1 MAFNFK
7 TFAAVGALIGSLA
20 LVGCGQD
27 EKDPNH
33 IKVGVIV
40 GAEQQVAEVAQKV
53 AKEKYGLDVEL
64 VTFND
69 YVLPNEALSKGD
81 IDVNAFQHKP
91 YLDQQ
96 IKDRGYKLVA
106 VGNTFVYPIAG
117 YSKKIK
123 SLDELQPGSQIAVPN
138 DPTNLGRSLLL
149 LQQVGLIKL
158 KDGVGLLPTS
168 LDIVENPKNLKIVEL
183 EAPQLP
189 RSLDDAQI
197 ALAVINTTYASQIGL
212 TPAKDGIFVEGKESP
227 YVNLIVAREDNK
239 DAENVKKFVQAY
251 QSDEVYEAANK
262 IFNGGAV
269 KGWSSFLTVISFRT
283 GFTPVLSFMQAPD
296 SITPCFLFIEE
307 ILCVL
312 YRSVC

>member
-1 MAFNFK
+1 MSLKFK
-7 TFAAVGALIGSLA
+7 SIAAIGALIGTLA
-20 LVGCGQD
+20 LAGCGQD
-27 EKDPNH
+27 EKNPNH

-81 IDVNAFQHKP
+81 IDLNAFQHKP

-96 IKDRGYKLVA
+96 IKDRSYKLVP

-123 SLDELQPGSQIAVPN
+123 SLDELKEGSQIAIPN

-149 LQQVGLIKL
+149 LEKQGLIKL
-158 KDGVGLLPTS
+158 KDGVGLLPTV
-168 LDIVENPKNLKIVEL
+168 LDVVENPKNLKLVEL

-189 RSLDDAQI
+189 RSLDDQQI

-212 TPAKDGIFVEGKESP
+212 TPAKDGIFVEDKDSP
-227 YVNLIVAREDNK
+227 YVNIMVAREDNK

-251 QSDEVYEAANK
+251 ESEEVNEAANK

-269 KGWSSFLTVISFRT
+269 KGW
-283 GFTPVLSFMQAPD
+283 
-296 SITPCFLFIEE
+296 
-307 ILCVL
+307 
-312 YRSVC
+312 

>member
-1 MAFNFK
+1 MSIKFK
-7 TFAAVGALIGSLA
+7 SIAIVGALLGSLA
-20 LVGCGQD
+20 VVGCGQE

-40 GAEQQVAEVAQKV
+40 GAEQQVAEVAQKI

-96 IKDRGYKLVA
+96 IKDRGYKLVS

-123 SLDELQPGSQIAVPN
+123 SIDELTENDQIALPN

-149 LQQVGLIKL
+149 LQKQGLIKL
-158 KDGVGLLPTS
+158 KDGVGLLPTV
-168 LDIVENPKNLKIVEL
+168 LDVVENPKKLKLVEL

-189 RSLDDAQI
+189 RSLDDNKI
-197 ALAVINTTYASQIGL
+197 ALAVINTTYASQINL
-212 TPAKDGIFVEGKESP
+212 TPEKDGIFVEDKNSP
-227 YVNLIVAREDNK
+227 YVNMIVAREDNK

-251 QSDEVYEAANK
+251 QSDEVSAAANK
-262 IFNGGAV
+262 VFNGGAV
-269 KGWSSFLTVISFRT
+269 KGW
-283 GFTPVLSFMQAPD
+283 
-296 SITPCFLFIEE
+296 
-307 ILCVL
+307 
-312 YRSVC
+312 

>member
-1 MAFNFK
+1 MAIK
-7 TFAAVGALIGSLA
+7 LKSIATIGTLIGALALA
-20 LVGCGQD
+20 GCGQE
-27 EKDPNH
+27 EKNPNH

-53 AKEKYGLDVEL
+53 AKDKYGLDVEL

-81 IDVNAFQHKP
+81 IDLNAFQHKP

-96 IKDRGYKLVA
+96 IKDRGYKLVS
-106 VGNTFVYPIAG
+106 VGNSFVYPIAG

-123 SLDELQPGSQIAVPN
+123 SLNELQDGAQIAIPN

-149 LQQVGLIKL
+149 LQKVGLIKL
-158 KDGVGLLPTS
+158 KDNVGLLPTV
-168 LDIVENPKNLKIVEL
+168 LDVTENPKNIKLVEL

-197 ALAVINTTYASQIGL
+197 ALAVINTTYASQINL
-212 TPAKDGIFVEGKESP
+212 TPTKDGLFVEEKDSP
-227 YVNLIVAREDNK
+227 YVNLLVSREDNK

-251 QSDEVYEAANK
+251 QSDEVNDAANK
-262 IFNGGAV
+262 TFNGGAV
-269 KGWSSFLTVISFRT
+269 QGW
-283 GFTPVLSFMQAPD
+283 
-296 SITPCFLFIEE
+296 
-307 ILCVL
+307 
-312 YRSVC
+312 

>member
-1 MAFNFK
+1 MAFKFK
-7 TFAAVGALIGSLA
+7 SLAVVGALLGTLA
-20 LVGCGQD
+20 LAGCGQE

-40 GAEQQVAEVAQKV
+40 GAEQQVAEAAQKV

-96 IKDRGYKLVA
+96 IKDRGYKLVS

-123 SLDELQPGSQIAVPN
+123 SLSELQDGSQIALPN

-149 LQQVGLIKL
+149 LQKQGLIKL
-158 KDGVGLLPTS
+158 KEGVGLLPTV
-168 LDIVENPKNLKIVEL
+168 LDVVENPKQLKLVEL

-189 RSLDDAQI
+189 RSLDDQQI
-197 ALAVINTTYASQIGL
+197 ALAIINTTYASQIGL
-212 TPAKDGIFVEGKESP
+212 TPAKDGIFVEDKDSP
-227 YVNLIVAREDNK
+227 YVNMIVSREDNK
-239 DAENVKKFVQAY
+239 DAENVKKFIQAY
-251 QSDEVYEAANK
+251 QSAEVDEAANK

-269 KGWSSFLTVISFRT
+269 RGW
-283 GFTPVLSFMQAPD
+283 
-296 SITPCFLFIEE
+296 
-307 ILCVL
+307 
-312 YRSVC
+312 